1 MIPTCCGDELG
12 EPPIPV
18 GTAET
23 GAHGMSQR
31 LADLV
36 DRWCCSHRAMLA
48 DHRARVHAS
57 RYHLDR

>member
-1 MIPTCCGDELG
+1 
-12 EPPIPV
+12 
-18 GTAET
+18 
-23 GAHGMSQR
+23 MSQR

-36 DRWCCSHRAMLA
+36 DRWGCIHRAMLA